1 MEEIRE
7 EVLEILEELHPDVDY
22 ETTDKLIDNKVL
34 DSFDIVSLIS
44 EIKDAF
50 DVTISADKIVP
61 ENFNSLDAICNL
73 VHQLS
78 DED

>member
-7 EVLEILEELHPDVDY
+7 EVLEILEELHPDIDY
-22 ETTDKLIDNKVL
+22 ESTEGLIDNKIL

-50 DVTISADKIVP
+50 DVTISADKIIP
-61 ENFNSLDAICNL
+61 ENFNSLDAICEL
-73 VHQLS
+73 IEELS